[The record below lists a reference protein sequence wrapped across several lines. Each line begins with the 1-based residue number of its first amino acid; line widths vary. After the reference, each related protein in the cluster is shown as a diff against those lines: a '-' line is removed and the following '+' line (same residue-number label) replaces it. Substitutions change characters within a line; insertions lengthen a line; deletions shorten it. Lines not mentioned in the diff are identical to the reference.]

1 MIVAREI
8 VSRRE
13 GSERALQFLHFRPQV
28 QMVERVQYVR
38 VQRAQE
44 ESAFHAMPLAIPDH
58 GFGRDS
64 NARIK
69 TTGALEGRVVKYE
82 IENIA
87 DAAMICLKDNRCKA
101 VFP

>member
-1 MIVAREI
+1 
-8 VSRRE
+8 
-13 GSERALQFLHFRPQV
+13 
-28 QMVERVQYVR
+28 MVERVQHVR

-44 ESAFHAMPLAIPDH
+44 ESAFHAMPLAIRDH

-64 NARIK
+64 HARIK
-69 TTGALEGRVVKYE
+69 TTGAVEDRLVNYE

-87 DAAMICLKDNRCKA
+87 DAEMICLKGNRCKA